1 MMSLV
6 ERIEH
11 LPPEKREKVERFLEL
26 IESEISDEDL
36 TRAAMKLSEPSLA
49 NIWDNER
56 DAAYDRL

>member
-1 MMSLV
+1 MSLV

-36 TRAAMKLSEPSLA
+36 TRAAMKLSESSLA
-49 NIWDNER
+49 KVWDNDR